1 MPKHNVS
8 PVTLCELFRELLGN
22 LSCEVE
28 LWGGL
33 GECACVV
40 TRRHREVPSPQQNAV
55 ITQRVYKT
63 AAGKTFHSGEVCHL
77 HLTQIKI
84 KEDKTNL
91 ILEQLVILGGWSGED
106 DKNDLITM
114 VQMQARTSN
123 IYFRISPV
131 THVFCT
137 DRWHVYSRPGRPPKR
152 SLGVAI
158 QENARLLPHGVPG
171 LLSPGLISPTAC
183 CLVGVEAV
191 ESRLALGE
199 MDGSREVAVVAAE
212 LAALSGGVVI
222 GTCHFSFTCCLFSSL
237 DPECPE
243 LDPVT
248 GSVQVPDTG
257 TEVTSV
263 MLAAAKTCCG
273 DALQAA
279 GQGLGCGQEVC
290 KAQGEL
296 GDAVHGLGLTA
307 AAMAEAMKLQKMKL
321 MAMNSL
327 HGSGSQNGTESENEE
342 LNSNAGGSES
352 SWDKD
357 KLQSPITTGSQHSLG
372 HPTLS
377 GQSSLGSAHPLSPLQ
392 QNHLLTNRIDLPF
405 MMMPHPL
412 LPVSLPPASVAMAM
426 NQMNHLNTIAN
437 MAAAAQMHSPLSRAG
452 ASVIKERIQD
462 SPSPAPSLEDSQ
474 RPGSHASSHPSS
486 SVSSSPSQLDNTPD
500 RIAMLT
506 NSREGELIDQ
516 ETGTSLKKIQKEK
529 EEEIFAPK
537 GLLKVA
543 VDNARVQEKQ
553 IQQEKKELKMELCR
567 ERELRE
573 SLERQLTAELQSRAT
588 IQKRLKK
595 EKKAKRKLQEALEF
609 ESKRREQVEQAL
621 KQATSDAGI
630 PDMEIEHNGTQ
641 HDSAAMQEN
650 RTYIKPTIICS
661 ASFIKPVTILSH
673 LLISQITFHQVE
685 LMEWE
690 RLQHELPRSIEVN
703 GKKSDLSAK
712 ELMSSENQMQKCK
725 LTATLYRHIKE
736 KATHAEEDMAYLKL
750 IYCHNR
756 WSPNPSG
763 YSKNV
768 SDPQLHAKA
777 NPAKSVFHPLH
788 IHHTNPSE
796 DRGDAGGTQ
805 PVVTTHWSSQQE
817 CKDKKPEVCLN

>member
-1 MPKHNVS
+1 MAVS
-8 PVTLCELFRELLGN
+8 APPVIAATSSGGAGGSAGLFRADPLYSSPAESPRLTNSLVNSFLSAGTGGAGAGGGGGGGGGGNECKMVDLHGVKVASFLVEGQELICLPQVFD
-22 LSCEVE
+22 LFLKHLV
-28 LWGGL
+28 GGL
-33 GECACVV
+33 H
-40 TRRHREVPSPQQNAV
+40 T
-55 ITQRVYKT
+55 VYTKL
-63 AAGKTFHSGEVCHL
+63 KRL
-77 HLTQIKI
+77 
-84 KEDKTNL
+84 D
-91 ILEQLVILGGWSGED
+91 
-106 DKNDLITM
+106 
-114 VQMQARTSN
+114 
-123 IYFRISPV
+123 ISPV
-131 THVFCT
+131 VCT
-137 DRWHVYSRPGRPPKR
+137 VEQVRILRGLGAIQPGVNRCKLITRKDFETLYNDCTNASSRPGRPPKR

-171 LLSPGLISPTAC
+171 LLSPGLISPT
-183 CLVGVEAV
+183 
-191 ESRLALGE
+191 
-199 MDGSREVAVVAAE
+199 
-212 LAALSGGVVI
+212 
-222 GTCHFSFTCCLFSSL
+222 
-237 DPECPE
+237 
-243 LDPVT
+243 
-248 GSVQVPDTG
+248 
-257 TEVTSV
+257 
-263 MLAAAKTCCG
+263 
-273 DALQAA
+273 
-279 GQGLGCGQEVC
+279 
-290 KAQGEL
+290 
-296 GDAVHGLGLTA
+296 GLTA

-357 KLQSPITTGSQHSLG
+357 KLQSPITTGSQHSIG

-474 RPGSHASSHPSS
+474 RPGSHASSHQSS

-500 RIAMLT
+500 RIEEVQIAIPIMKPTLDKVQLAGQALPPGFPAPFLFADGLSSVETLLT
-506 NSREGELIDQ
+506 N
-516 ETGTSLKKIQKEK
+516 IQ
-529 EEEIFAPK
+529 

-621 KQATSDAGI
+621 KQATSGDGLRMLNDAGI

-650 RTYIKPTIICS
+650 RTYIKPTI
-661 ASFIKPVTILSH
+661 
-673 LLISQITFHQVE
+673 
-685 LMEWE
+685 M
-690 RLQHELPRSIEVN
+690 
-703 GKKSDLSAK
+703 
-712 ELMSSENQMQKCK
+712 
-725 LTATLYRHIKE
+725 Y
-736 KATHAEEDMAYLKL
+736 
-750 IYCHNR
+750 
-756 WSPNPSG
+756 
-763 YSKNV
+763 
-768 SDPQLHAKA
+768 
-777 NPAKSVFHPLH
+777 
-788 IHHTNPSE
+788 
-796 DRGDAGGTQ
+796 
-805 PVVTTHWSSQQE
+805 
-817 CKDKKPEVCLN
+817 

>member
-1 MPKHNVS
+1 MAVS
-8 PVTLCELFRELLGN
+8 APPVIAATSSGGAGGSAGLFRADPLYSSPAESPRLTNSLVNSFLSAGGGGAGAGGGGGGGNECKMVDLHGVKVASFLVEGQELICLPQVFD
-22 LSCEVE
+22 LFLKHLV
-28 LWGGL
+28 GGL
-33 GECACVV
+33 H
-40 TRRHREVPSPQQNAV
+40 T
-55 ITQRVYKT
+55 VYTKL
-63 AAGKTFHSGEVCHL
+63 KRL
-77 HLTQIKI
+77 
-84 KEDKTNL
+84 D
-91 ILEQLVILGGWSGED
+91 
-106 DKNDLITM
+106 
-114 VQMQARTSN
+114 
-123 IYFRISPV
+123 ISPV
-131 THVFCT
+131 VCT
-137 DRWHVYSRPGRPPKR
+137 VEQVRILRGLGAIQPGVNRCKLITRKDFETLYNDCTNASSRPGRPPKR

-171 LLSPGLISPTAC
+171 LLSPGLISPT
-183 CLVGVEAV
+183 
-191 ESRLALGE
+191 
-199 MDGSREVAVVAAE
+199 
-212 LAALSGGVVI
+212 
-222 GTCHFSFTCCLFSSL
+222 
-237 DPECPE
+237 
-243 LDPVT
+243 
-248 GSVQVPDTG
+248 
-257 TEVTSV
+257 
-263 MLAAAKTCCG
+263 
-273 DALQAA
+273 
-279 GQGLGCGQEVC
+279 
-290 KAQGEL
+290 
-296 GDAVHGLGLTA
+296 GLTA

-357 KLQSPITTGSQHSLG
+357 KLQSPITTGSQHSIG

-462 SPSPAPSLEDSQ
+462 SPSPALSLEDSQ
-474 RPGSHASSHPSS
+474 RPGSHGSSHQSS

-500 RIAMLT
+500 RIEEVQIAIPIMKPTLDKVQLAGQALPPGFPAPFLFADGLSSVETLLT
-506 NSREGELIDQ
+506 N
-516 ETGTSLKKIQKEK
+516 IQ
-529 EEEIFAPK
+529 

-621 KQATSDAGI
+621 KQATSGDGLRMLNDAGI

-650 RTYIKPTIICS
+650 RTYIKPTI
-661 ASFIKPVTILSH
+661 
-673 LLISQITFHQVE
+673 
-685 LMEWE
+685 M
-690 RLQHELPRSIEVN
+690 
-703 GKKSDLSAK
+703 
-712 ELMSSENQMQKCK
+712 
-725 LTATLYRHIKE
+725 Y
-736 KATHAEEDMAYLKL
+736 
-750 IYCHNR
+750 
-756 WSPNPSG
+756 
-763 YSKNV
+763 
-768 SDPQLHAKA
+768 
-777 NPAKSVFHPLH
+777 
-788 IHHTNPSE
+788 
-796 DRGDAGGTQ
+796 
-805 PVVTTHWSSQQE
+805 
-817 CKDKKPEVCLN
+817 

>member
-1 MPKHNVS
+1 MAVS
-8 PVTLCELFRELLGN
+8 APPVIAATSSGGGAGGSAGLFRADPLYSSPAESPRLTNSLVNTFLSAGGGGAGAGGGGGGNECKMVDLHGVKVASFLVEGQELICLPQVFD
-22 LSCEVE
+22 LFLKHLV
-28 LWGGL
+28 GGL
-33 GECACVV
+33 H
-40 TRRHREVPSPQQNAV
+40 T
-55 ITQRVYKT
+55 VYTKL
-63 AAGKTFHSGEVCHL
+63 KRL
-77 HLTQIKI
+77 
-84 KEDKTNL
+84 D
-91 ILEQLVILGGWSGED
+91 
-106 DKNDLITM
+106 
-114 VQMQARTSN
+114 
-123 IYFRISPV
+123 ISPV
-131 THVFCT
+131 VCT
-137 DRWHVYSRPGRPPKR
+137 VEQVRILRGLGAIQPGVNRCKLITRKDFETLYNDCTNASSSRPGRPPKR

-171 LLSPGLISPTAC
+171 LLSPGLISPT
-183 CLVGVEAV
+183 
-191 ESRLALGE
+191 
-199 MDGSREVAVVAAE
+199 
-212 LAALSGGVVI
+212 
-222 GTCHFSFTCCLFSSL
+222 
-237 DPECPE
+237 
-243 LDPVT
+243 
-248 GSVQVPDTG
+248 
-257 TEVTSV
+257 
-263 MLAAAKTCCG
+263 
-273 DALQAA
+273 
-279 GQGLGCGQEVC
+279 
-290 KAQGEL
+290 
-296 GDAVHGLGLTA
+296 GLTA

-352 SWDKD
+352 SWDKE
-357 KLQSPITTGSQHSLG
+357 KLQSPITPGSQHSIA
-372 HPTLS
+372 HPTLP

-462 SPSPAPSLEDSQ
+462 SPSPAPSLEESQ
-474 RPGSHASSHPSS
+474 RPGSHASSRPSS
-486 SVSSSPSQLDNTPD
+486 SVSSSPSQLDTTPD

-516 ETGTSLKKIQKEK
+516 ETGTSLKKVQKEK
-529 EEEIFAPK
+529 EEVQIAIPIMKPALDKVQLAGQALPPGFPAPFLFADGLSSVETLLTNIQ

-650 RTYIKPTIICS
+650 RTYIKPTI
-661 ASFIKPVTILSH
+661 
-673 LLISQITFHQVE
+673 
-685 LMEWE
+685 M
-690 RLQHELPRSIEVN
+690 
-703 GKKSDLSAK
+703 
-712 ELMSSENQMQKCK
+712 
-725 LTATLYRHIKE
+725 Y
-736 KATHAEEDMAYLKL
+736 
-750 IYCHNR
+750 
-756 WSPNPSG
+756 
-763 YSKNV
+763 
-768 SDPQLHAKA
+768 
-777 NPAKSVFHPLH
+777 
-788 IHHTNPSE
+788 
-796 DRGDAGGTQ
+796 
-805 PVVTTHWSSQQE
+805 
-817 CKDKKPEVCLN
+817 